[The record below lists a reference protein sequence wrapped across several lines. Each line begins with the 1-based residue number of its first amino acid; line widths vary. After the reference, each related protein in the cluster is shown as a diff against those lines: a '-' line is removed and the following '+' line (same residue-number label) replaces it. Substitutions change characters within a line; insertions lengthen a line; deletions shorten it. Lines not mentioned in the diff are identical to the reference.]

1 MKKKRQERI
10 QYYKTQKKVG
20 EEIQS
25 VLKIN
30 GTLRIALLLCAAIG
44 IFIVGRIFVDRIY
57 ILMLTNLLSM
67 WMMVDVARTLIYIQD
82 SCILITNKRIYG
94 KINQRDINIF
104 YRNIKQTYCN
114 GKGIYI
120 DGGNPHDSVL
130 IRYISDKETVY
141 QMIEELRNK
150 K

>member
-1 MKKKRQERI
+1 MKKKRQEKI
-10 QYYKTQKKVG
+10 EYYKSQKKVG
-20 EEIQS
+20 EEIET

-30 GTLRIALLLCAAIG
+30 GTVRIALLLCAAIG

-67 WMMVDVARTLIYIQD
+67 WMMVDVARTLLYIQD

-94 KINQRDINIF
+94 KINQRDISIF
-104 YRNIKQTYCN
+104 YRNIKQTDCN

-130 IRYISDKETVY
+130 IRYISNKETVY

>member
-1 MKKKRQERI
+1 M
-10 QYYKTQKKVG
+10 
-20 EEIQS
+20 
-25 VLKIN
+25 KIN

-44 IFIVGRIFVDRIY
+44 IFIAGRIFVDRIY

-67 WMMVDVARTLIYIQD
+67 WMMVDVARTLIYIQE

-104 YRNIKQTYCN
+104 YRNIKQIYCN
-114 GKGIYI
+114 SKGIYI

-141 QMIEELRNK
+141 QMIEELRSK
-150 K
+150 SR